1 MKGERKPGSFD
12 QPGNAYNKPVKT
24 SGDFENQGNR
34 NPISEKKNT
43 TPNMESEQQ
52 KPPKASNKNE
62 TLPGDTK
69 QVNNPDRT
77 PIGFKQK
84 SNTSEESALAPET
97 EKPVKRPRPIGPNK
111 LENEEARS
119 SAHVGPKGSLEP
131 YDYNSVP
138 TIKSTEL
145 TRNKRTNNKNPIQII
160 GMEDNTQVADFF
172 ASKNQNSIKPKKG
185 FAQKKP
191 LTTNNDFGYTSSAYK
206 ESQESKEYFKK
217 KGQEKKSKL
226 QQKTNK
232 LVSTVFP
239 QITKDELENID
250 ATHLKKLEKREEAKM
265 LREAK
270 KMVRNISEKSI
281 EAPTQKPVKV
291 VWPKQKQNSEEIS
304 LNNILKNEALI
315 RSSNKSGYY
324 YTRDTRKLDVLNDI
338 TSQVDTESETAPEKS
353 EAEQFLQK
361 QIASLLKG
369 GMDEQDPT
377 ILMLKNELKKEQ
389 GKNTPT
395 AESANKIVQEK
406 TTTPRVLKP
415 RTLPRKSLNE
425 TLDEIEKNARDS
437 IQKTSEKKI
446 EEALE
451 GNQEEIANLTLRINQ
466 FNTIQEKIKELKEKR
481 RLLTESTN
489 TSYDQKLVDQID
501 EEIQKV
507 ESLSPYKSK
516 EEEEAEVDTQEKGS
530 KNNSST
536 KTVNESYTHE
546 EKNIN
551 DTFAPT
557 EKSVAEAYED
567 GTLNTQEKN
576 SGEKNE
582 VLNEIP
588 KSPEL
593 LELESARKEYA
604 EKQKKFLDN
613 HRKTQNSIN
622 KIRDFF
628 GFGKKIKEEQLPEEL
643 KNLKSLY
650 DQKKAAYGKSLIK
663 QYISEIENKIQNG
676 ELEDGDKDHTLEQ
689 FIKGNVFDEVVVKE
703 RESLLALQAET
714 LPAKEKGIFKKALDG
729 YLKLKPWQRT
739 VISTTLIT
747 GAMLGAGTFASTGAA
762 VSYGATRLTK
772 STIYGATIGK
782 LSSTLGGQAYDAI
795 IGDTKENSLIAK
807 NKNSEYFFKQFEDGD
822 NFENIL
828 KGAEMRYEK
837 RIAREK
843 KEEYG
848 RIITKTLFGIG
859 TGVAASGIGPDIS
872 HGVENVTEKISHLK
886 NSLVEDVHSLDAI
899 KNTLSFNT
907 IDEIKTGTK
916 GIINNIGETSR
927 DFVEKINEK
936 IHELSENSGSAIKR
950 IGESQHQEYQT
961 DSSLTPAATIPAE
974 SIKPISDTLS
984 TQAPKEAVSFSG
996 ESSYNTPE
1004 VPHDTTIVNHP
1015 TPEPSQ
1021 PKISEPISTPKPEV
1035 PLSSRTETISVEAD
1049 KLGAIETFKDLKEK
1063 LVASYPDPKL
1073 APANVREILEG
1084 DPTVLATKYGFYNP
1098 SQGAESALM
1107 HKGEQLGFD
1116 TKGNL
1121 YFKDA
1126 NGTVDYLSEQKGF
1139 DGKMIDTNHV
1149 HKSSVA
1155 QEIPQS
1161 INPNDTTTY
1170 SDNTHKIESVDP
1182 NDYTDNS
1189 SITEN
1194 NTEKLKSINP
1204 NEDVGFRQNTF
1215 YTKDPEIDAMTPAR
1229 PQELPQQE
1237 VTAKEFVESLN
1248 TKEIHSLA
1256 EQEFNKDINSMFQKP
1271 NFLLGGSTPGMKTEE
1286 WAKTLSFIENNKVT
1300 GNHLFEAL
1308 ETGKLQNSDQGEFF
1322 TLGEYARSL
1331 RAETGLVPR
1340 EGELLKDY
1348 FIRAHEY
1355 KITHHITD
1363 KEVGDMLYGK
1373 DDSSEPRI
1381 SEETRQ
1387 KINARARRSA
1397 ETDGVYN

>member
-12 QPGNAYNKPVKT
+12 QPGNTYNKPVKT

-43 TPNMESEQQ
+43 APSMESGQQ
-52 KPPKASNKNE
+52 KPPKALNENE
-62 TLPGDTK
+62 TL
-69 QVNNPDRT
+69 
-77 PIGFKQK
+77 
-84 SNTSEESALAPET
+84 SET
-97 EKPVKRPRPIGPNK
+97 GKPVKRPRPIGPNK

-119 SAHVGPKGSLEP
+119 SAHVGPKGSLDP

-138 TIKSTEL
+138 TIKSTGL

-160 GMEDNTQVADFF
+160 GMEDDTQVADFF

-217 KGQEKKSKL
+217 KDQEKKSKL

-232 LVSTVFP
+232 LVSTIFP

-281 EAPTQKPVKV
+281 ETPTQKPVKV

-304 LNNILKNEALI
+304 LNNTLKNEALI

-353 EAEQFLQK
+353 EAEQFLQN

-369 GMDEQDPT
+369 GMSEEDRT
-377 ILMLKNELKKEQ
+377 ILMLKDELKKEQ
-389 GKNTPT
+389 EKNAPT
-395 AESANKIVQEK
+395 AEPANKIVQEK
-406 TTTPRVLKP
+406 TTTARILKP
-415 RTLPRKSLNE
+415 RTLPQKSLNE
-425 TLDEIEKNARDS
+425 TLDQIEKNARDS
-437 IQKTSEKKI
+437 IKKTSGEKI
-446 EEALE
+446 EKALE

-481 RLLTESTN
+481 RLLTESTD

-516 EEEEAEVDTQEKGS
+516 EEEEAETEVDIKENKS
-530 KNNSST
+530 ENNSTT
-536 KTVNESYTHE
+536 KTVNESYANE

-567 GTLNTQEKN
+567 GTLNTQEKK

-582 VLNEIP
+582 VLNEMP

-663 QYISEIENKIQNG
+663 QHISEIENKIQNG
-676 ELEDGDKDHTLEQ
+676 ELEDGDKDHALEQ

-703 RESLLALQAET
+703 RESLLALQAE
-714 LPAKEKGIFKKALDG
+714 EKSVFKKALDG

-899 KNTLSFNT
+899 KNTLSLNT

-927 DFVEKINEK
+927 DFVGKINEK
-936 IHELSENSGSAIKR
+936 IHELSENSESAIKR

-961 DSSLTPAATIPAE
+961 DSSLTPTTTIPAE

-996 ESSYNTPE
+996 ESSYNAPE
-1004 VPHDTTIVNHP
+1004 APHDTTIVNHP
-1015 TPEPSQ
+1015 TQEPSQ

-1084 DPTVLATKYGFYNP
+1084 DPTVLAKKYGFYNP

-1139 DGKMIDTNHV
+1139 DGKMIDTDHA
-1149 HKSSVA
+1149 HKASVA

-1170 SDNTHKIESVDP
+1170 SDNTQKIESVDP

-1387 KINARARRSA
+1387 KINARARRSV

>member
-12 QPGNAYNKPVKT
+12 QPGNTYNKPVKT

-43 TPNMESEQQ
+43 APSMESGQQ
-52 KPPKASNKNE
+52 KPPKALNENE
-62 TLPGDTK
+62 TL
-69 QVNNPDRT
+69 
-77 PIGFKQK
+77 
-84 SNTSEESALAPET
+84 SET
-97 EKPVKRPRPIGPNK
+97 GKPVKRPRPIGPNK

-119 SAHVGPKGSLEP
+119 SAHVGPKGSLDP

-138 TIKSTEL
+138 TIKSTGL

-160 GMEDNTQVADFF
+160 GMEDDTQVADFF

-185 FAQKKP
+185 FAEMPLKRISQKKLTP
-191 LTTNNDFGYTSSAYK
+191 LIDPEIIEKMLPVPKNDGPSNIRSVRTAVNKIANGAIQRPTVSQERKLLWPTEGHRITDKEYTKPTPSKNTIFPIKNAQRPSDNKK
-206 ESQESKEYFKK
+206 ES
-217 KGQEKKSKL
+217 
-226 QQKTNK
+226 N
-232 LVSTVFP
+232 P
-239 QITKDELENID
+239 
-250 ATHLKKLEKREEAKM
+250 
-265 LREAK
+265 
-270 KMVRNISEKSI
+270 
-281 EAPTQKPVKV
+281 APAIA
-291 VWPKQKQNSEEIS
+291 S
-304 LNNILKNEALI
+304 
-315 RSSNKSGYY
+315 
-324 YTRDTRKLDVLNDI
+324 
-338 TSQVDTESETAPEKS
+338 EKS
-353 EAEQFLQK
+353 EAEQFLQN

-369 GMDEQDPT
+369 GMSEEDRT
-377 ILMLKNELKKEQ
+377 ILMLKDELKKEQ
-389 GKNTPT
+389 EKNAPT
-395 AESANKIVQEK
+395 AEPANKIVQEK
-406 TTTPRVLKP
+406 TTTARILKP
-415 RTLPRKSLNE
+415 RTLPQKSLNE
-425 TLDEIEKNARDS
+425 TLDQIEKNARDS
-437 IQKTSEKKI
+437 IKKTSGEKI
-446 EEALE
+446 EKALE

-481 RLLTESTN
+481 RLLTESTD

-516 EEEEAEVDTQEKGS
+516 EEEEAETEVDIKENKS
-530 KNNSST
+530 ENNSTT
-536 KTVNESYTHE
+536 KTVNESYANE

-567 GTLNTQEKN
+567 GTLNTQEKK

-582 VLNEIP
+582 VLNEMP

-663 QYISEIENKIQNG
+663 QHISEIENKIQNG
-676 ELEDGDKDHTLEQ
+676 ELEDGDKDHALEQ

-703 RESLLALQAET
+703 RESLLALQAE
-714 LPAKEKGIFKKALDG
+714 EKSVFKKALDG

-899 KNTLSFNT
+899 KNTLSLNT

-927 DFVEKINEK
+927 DFVGKINEK
-936 IHELSENSGSAIKR
+936 IHELSENSESAIKR

-961 DSSLTPAATIPAE
+961 DSSLTPTTTIPAE

-996 ESSYNTPE
+996 ESSYNAPE
-1004 VPHDTTIVNHP
+1004 APHDTTIVNHP
-1015 TPEPSQ
+1015 TQEPSQ

-1139 DGKMIDTNHV
+1139 DGKMIDTDHA
-1149 HKSSVA
+1149 HKASVA

-1170 SDNTHKIESVDP
+1170 SDNTQKIESVDP

-1387 KINARARRSA
+1387 KINARARRSV

>member
-1 MKGERKPGSFD
+1 MKGERKLGSFD
-12 QPGNAYNKPVKT
+12 QPGNAYNKPVKI

-119 SAHVGPKGSLEP
+119 SAHAGPKGSLEP

-160 GMEDNTQVADFF
+160 GMEDDTQVADFF

-191 LTTNNDFGYTSSAYK
+191 LTTNNDFRYTSSAYK

-217 KGQEKKSKL
+217 KDQEKKSKL

-281 EAPTQKPVKV
+281 ETPTPQTSKI
-291 VWPKQKQNSEEIS
+291 VWPAEGRRITNKEYTKPTPS
-304 LNNILKNEALI
+304 KNTIFPIKNAQRPIDNKKE
-315 RSSNKSGYY
+315 SNPAP
-324 YTRDTRKLDVLNDI
+324 VI
-338 TSQVDTESETAPEKS
+338 APEKS

-361 QIASLLKG
+361 QITSLLKG

-395 AESANKIVQEK
+395 AEPANKIVQEK

-437 IQKTSEKKI
+437 IQKTSGEKI
-446 EEALE
+446 EKALE
-451 GNQEEIANLTLRINQ
+451 GNQEEIVNLTLRINQ

-481 RLLTESTN
+481 RLLTESTG

-501 EEIQKV
+501 EEIQKA

-516 EEEEAEVDTQEKGS
+516 EEEEAEVGIHEKGS

-650 DQKKAAYGKSLIK
+650 DQKKVAYGKSLIK
-663 QYISEIENKIQNG
+663 QHISEIENKIQNG
-676 ELEDGDKDHTLEQ
+676 ELEDGDKDHALEQ

-899 KNTLSFNT
+899 KNTLSLNT

-936 IHELSENSGSAIKR
+936 IHELSENSESAIKR

-996 ESSYNTPE
+996 ESSFKAPE
-1004 VPHDTTIVNHP
+1004 APHDTVAVNQP
-1015 TPEPSQ
+1015 TSEPSQ
-1021 PKISEPISTPKPEV
+1021 PKISEPISTPKPEA

-1084 DPTVLATKYGFYNP
+1084 DPTALATKYGFYNP

-1121 YFKDA
+1121 YFKDT

-1149 HKSSVA
+1149 HKLSVA
-1155 QEIPQS
+1155 QEMPQS

-1170 SDNTHKIESVDP
+1170 SDNTQKIESVDP

-1189 SITEN
+1189 SITEK
-1194 NTEKLKSINP
+1194 NTANLKSVNP

-1215 YTKDPEIDAMTPAR
+1215 YTKDPEIDAMTPTR

-1331 RAETGLVPR
+1331 RAETGLAPR

-1348 FIRAHEY
+1348 FIRANEY

-1387 KINARARRSA
+1387 KINARARRSV